1 MSLVPILNY
10 INPVYIVPIYFFE
23 IRLNTLSTLWSF
35 KRRLLVRYFDDRNSL
50 FSFNIT
56 LDLLHL
62 HFLLRLC
69 ILTINLYNIIGSL
82 ILGAEIARRL
92 KLLSLGSVITLIG
105 VVKGEKHAVGCDCV
119 RADVPVGDSS

>member
-1 MSLVPILNY
+1 MEANVHFGVPCSLSLVPILSY
-10 INPVYIVPIYFFE
+10 INPVYAVPTYFFE
-23 IRLNTLSTLWSF
+23 IHLNFLPTLWSF

-56 LDLLHL
+56 LDLLNL

-82 ILGAEIARRL
+82 TLGAEIARR
-92 KLLSLGSVITLIG
+92 
-105 VVKGEKHAVGCDCV
+105 
-119 RADVPVGDSS
+119 